1 MNHMTQHAGQKVMPK
16 PEETD
21 DPNDNVFRMPPANHH
36 SFHVRHDSSPFSLR
50 EASRADCD
58 LNDTI
63 SPLSEKLVRVGN
75 SVERKRVRQ

>member
-36 SFHVRHDSSPFSLR
+36 SSTYVMILLHSL
-50 EASRADCD
+50 
-58 LNDTI
+58 
-63 SPLSEKLVRVGN
+63 
-75 SVERKRVRQ
+75 